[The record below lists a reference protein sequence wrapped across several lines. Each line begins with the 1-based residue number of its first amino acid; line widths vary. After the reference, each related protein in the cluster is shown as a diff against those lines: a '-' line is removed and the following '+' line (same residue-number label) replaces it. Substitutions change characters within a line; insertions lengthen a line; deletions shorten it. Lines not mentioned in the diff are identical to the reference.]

1 MKSAKSKK
9 KGTEKNRVFKK
20 TYGDCSASGI
30 NAELPPLA
38 VWRNSYKK
46 YEIVIEYPEF
56 NTICPLAGLPDLGTL
71 TIKYVPGKY
80 CVEMKSLKLYLVAY
94 RNIGIFQEN
103 AVNKVLGDFV
113 KYVKPVSAEVTG
125 VFNPRGG
132 MSSVI
137 SARYPK

>member
-1 MKSAKSKK
+1 MKSA
-9 KGTEKNRVFKK
+9 ELKK
-20 TYGDCSASGI
+20 TYGNCAASGI
-30 NAELPPLA
+30 NAKLPPLD
-38 VWRNSYKK
+38 VWKNSYKK

-56 NTICPLAGLPDLGTL
+56 NTICPLAGLPDMGTL

-103 AVNKVLGDFV
+103 AVNKVLADFI
-113 KYVKPVSAEVTG
+113 KYVKPVRAEVTG

-132 MSSVI
+132 MSSKI
-137 SARYPK
+137 SAKYPK